1 MSTARRVGGYA
12 DYYVLITQ
20 YMRSAVCMTSVVIII
35 MLQITRRP
43 RRFAL
48 TIVAEKSY
56 VMKMAKRNDPDNG
69 DNRLFSDWCDE
80 LKSADWLL
88 GDG

>member
-1 MSTARRVGGYA
+1 
-12 DYYVLITQ
+12 
-20 YMRSAVCMTSVVIII
+20 
-35 MLQITRRP
+35 
-43 RRFAL
+43 
-48 TIVAEKSY
+48 
-56 VMKMAKRNDPDNG
+56 MAKRNDPDNG